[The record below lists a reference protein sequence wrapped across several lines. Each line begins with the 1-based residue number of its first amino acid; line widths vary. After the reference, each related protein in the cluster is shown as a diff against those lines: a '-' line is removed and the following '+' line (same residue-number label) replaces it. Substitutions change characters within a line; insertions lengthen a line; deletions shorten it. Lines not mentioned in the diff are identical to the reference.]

1 MNIRLAGIAFC
12 LLTLSA
18 PARAEEAERSAL
30 VHVAQSGPQAKAIQ
44 KTLERIKLSPGYKVR
59 LYALVPG
66 ARHMAVGP
74 QGKVIFV
81 GTAETK
87 LYSVTV
93 DAASGV
99 AGGVSEFAL
108 AIANGVCFGRDRTLY
123 VAENN
128 RVLSFPRAE
137 AASQNPSITA
147 KVIVA
152 QGKLI
157 PVEDEGASHN
167 LRVCRVGPDN
177 KLFTTCHRT
186 KKWRNSTNG
195 ESAASSE

>member
-12 LLTLSA
+12 LLALSA

-30 VHVAQSGPQAKAIQ
+30 VHVAQSGPQAEAVQ
-44 KTLERIKLSPGYKVR
+44 KTLERIKLPPGFKVR

-74 QGKVIFV
+74 QGTVIIV

-87 LYSVTV
+87 LYTVTV

-99 AGGVSEFAL
+99 AGGVSEFAP
-108 AIANGVCFGRDRTLY
+108 AIEMNVSNGVCFAKDGVLY
-123 VAENN
+123 VAEVT

-137 AASQNPSITA
+137 
-147 KVIVA
+147 
-152 QGKLI
+152 
-157 PVEDEGASHN
+157 EDYQPRFPGWTPH
-167 LRVCRVGPDN
+167 
-177 KLFTTCHRT
+177 
-186 KKWRNSTNG
+186 
-195 ESAASSE
+195 